1 MAPLDRF
8 CHSTGRRL
16 WYCRCAWRWTA
27 APLGAQIQGKSNSL
41 NQRFSWFSWE
51 PDTSCSLNHHLPN
64 LGDRSVFQI
73 HKMCKILI
81 FLCCMDYIWIGVM
94 FWKAYVKVR
103 SASYTSVWVVEVS
116 TMLRWHTKARQN
128 LLWYQRPQMFQK
140 QQIHL
145 GESLQISW
153 WIKEKQSRFT
163 PLTWVD
169 S

>member
-81 FLCCMDYIWIGVM
+81 FVCVAWIIYGLGWCSGRLM
-94 FWKAYVKVR
+94 LK
-103 SASYTSVWVVEVS
+103 SEV
-116 TMLRWHTKARQN
+116 HT
-128 LLWYQRPQMFQK
+128 PQF
-140 QQIHL
+140 
-145 GESLQISW
+145 ESLRSQRCCAGTLKPVKTCFG
-153 WIKEKQSRFT
+153 IKGLRCFRNSKFIEVNLCRFHDESRS